1 MNLQSHSQ
9 VVEAVQFNQEDLEVA
24 QSQVKEAL
32 KFRVAWAAS
41 SNQPKHRPRKTKRPK
56 TRPKSAATV
65 TAWEGCKLM

>member
-32 KFRVAWAAS
+32 KFRVA
-41 SNQPKHRPRKTKRPK
+41 
-56 TRPKSAATV
+56 
-65 TAWEGCKLM
+65 